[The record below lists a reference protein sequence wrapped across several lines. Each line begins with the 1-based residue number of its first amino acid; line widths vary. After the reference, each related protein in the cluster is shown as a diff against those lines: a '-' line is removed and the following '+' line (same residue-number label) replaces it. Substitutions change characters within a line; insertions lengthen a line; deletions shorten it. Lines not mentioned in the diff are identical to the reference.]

1 MSLIHAEDLGI
12 SFGSF
17 DLFRGISFSIARGER
32 IGLIGPNGCG
42 KTSLL
47 RVMAGELEPT
57 WGSCA
62 RARGLGIG
70 WLRQDGAAAW
80 LAGAMKPAA
89 LSPAPGGPTPA
100 SAPALGTPKQVA
112 DQGQSLLD
120 LMLGAFSNLMAQE
133 AKLRTLEEGLGNA
146 SATELARYG
155 TALDTFE
162 REGGYRYRERTE
174 RVLSGLGFAPERWG
188 MPASTLSGGEAMRA
202 ALCRLLLDDP
212 ALLILDEPTNHLDTG
227 TIDWLED
234 ELASR
239 AGGLLVV
246 SHDRRFLDRVAT
258 SIWELG
264 RGGLEKYRGGYSD
277 YQRQKD
283 ERRLAYL
290 RLFSEEKERLL
301 AEADFVAANIARATT
316 SARAFGLLR
325 RLSSDLEVVDRHGVE
340 ALRSGKGLLELGVG
354 RVHVLPIGEARR
366 RIAALE
372 PDEARTRTARLV
384 LPPPSPCGDRP
395 IMARQLVIGYKDCPL
410 AMSER
415 LELRRGERLA
425 IVGANG
431 CGKTTLLKAL
441 VDGSCLL
448 GGSIERDPRARIGW
462 FGQVRGGTE
471 SEERLVDL
479 VGVVG
484 GLGEKE
490 ARAVLARWAFPGEA
504 AFKKAGQLSGGER
517 ARLEL
522 ALFGLRGSNIL
533 VLDEPTNHLDIAT
546 REALQSCLAS
556 WRGTVLFVSHDRWFV
571 EALATR
577 ILAIDDGLI
586 TEQR

>member
-1 MSLIHAEDLGI
+1 MSLITAEDLGI
-12 SFGSF
+12 SFGSS
-17 DLFRGISFSIARGER
+17 DLFRGIHFSIARGEH

-47 RVMAGELEPT
+47 RVIAGELEQT
-57 WGSCA
+57 WGTCT
-62 RARGLGIG
+62 RARGLGVG

-80 LAGAMKPAA
+80 LAGTARLAA
-89 LSPAPGGPTPA
+89 LSPVSGSPA
-100 SAPALGTPKQVA
+100 SASAPGIVGPAAAPGP
-112 DQGQSLLD
+112 SLID
-120 LMLGAFSNLMAQE
+120 LMLGAFSGLMARE
-133 AKLRTLEEGLGNA
+133 ASLRALEEGLGTA
-146 SATELARYG
+146 SAAELARYG
-155 TALDTFE
+155 SELDAFE

-174 RVLSGLGFAPERWG
+174 RVLSGLGFAPGRWT

-202 ALCRLLLDDP
+202 ALGRLLLDDP

-239 AGGLLVV
+239 EGALLVV

-264 RGGLEKYRGGYSD
+264 RGGLEQYRGGYSD
-277 YQRQKD
+277 YLRQRD

-301 AEADFVAANIARATT
+301 ADADFVTANIARATT

-325 RLSSDLEVVDRHGVE
+325 RISSDLEVVDRHGIE

-354 RVHVLPIGEARR
+354 RVHVLPIREAKR
-366 RIAALE
+366 RIEALE
-372 PDEARTRTARLV
+372 PDETRTRTARLV
-384 LPPPSPCGDRP
+384 LPPAPSCGDRP
-395 IMARQLVIGYKDCPL
+395 IIARRLVIGHGDCPL
-410 AMSER
+410 AMAER

-441 VDGSCLL
+441 VEGSCLL
-448 GGSIERDPRARIGW
+448 EGRIERDPRARIGW
-462 FGQVRGGTE
+462 FGQVRGGME

-479 VGVVG
+479 VSAVG
-484 GLGEKE
+484 DLGEKE
-490 ARAVLARWAFPGEA
+490 ARSVLARWAFPGEA

-522 ALFGLRGSNIL
+522 ALFGLCGNNIL
-533 VLDEPTNHLDIAT
+533 VLDEPTNHLDLAT
-546 REALQSCLAS
+546 REALQECLAS

-571 EALATR
+571 ETTATR
-577 ILAIDDGLI
+577 VLAIEDGLI
-586 TEQR
+586 AEKR